1 MLKHMTRA
9 LIGATFVAVAVM
21 ASGATA
27 GAQSYGEP
35 DETLTISDSTLIPG
49 APFQVTGGGFMPDS
63 PVEVIFNSTPTL
75 LGVLTASATGT
86 ASGSFDVPANA
97 APGAHRVDMVGLDP
111 DGNSRVLSV
120 SVTVAAA
127 GAAATPARSST
138 PGSALAFTGTTT
150 LTLVA
155 LGALLLAGGVTV
167 MQLRRRRSGVAG

>member
-111 DGNSRVLSV
+111 DGNARVLSV

-138 PGSALAFTGTTT
+138 TGSALAFTGTTT

-155 LGALLLAGGVTV
+155 IGALLLAGGVTV